1 MTGGFEELIESA
13 QYHQLLPGAP
23 PPLNPPARPYRAAV
37 VVEAAVTD
45 EFRNAIA
52 EWLVKTGCLYMVA
65 WGDQCSEWDDAVDW
79 VNLEDTNFEE
89 IPDDRFVMTTWHAQ
103 ESLAESIWF
112 AKHVALHPHVLLVW

>member
-1 MTGGFEELIESA
+1 M
-13 QYHQLLPGAP
+13 
-23 PPLNPPARPYRAAV
+23 